1 MNRFSEQSKEKRGGS
16 AAHLHVRALPGKM
29 IIDRTVPSDR
39 SEQDRR
45 AASGLNQKARCRFCC
60 RRRLRI
66 CHQEIVGC
74 AGRTVRTGRVL
85 RPCRPGKPAKCGQIK
100 EKKPYAIVPSW
111 KAADR
116 PETAQRLPS
125 AQETGAGLS
134 GACNPGTFRIYCNT
148 EIIGPLF

>member
-45 AASGLNQKARCRFCC
+45 AASGLTQKARCRFCC

-74 AGRTVRTGRVL
+74 AGRSVRTGRVL

-100 EKKPYAIVPSW
+100 EKKPDGNRMQSSRHGRQRIARKRRSGS
-111 KAADR
+111 R
-116 PETAQRLPS
+116 PRRKRVRVSPALATRA
-125 AQETGAGLS
+125 
-134 GACNPGTFRIYCNT
+134 
-148 EIIGPLF
+148 LFGYTVILK